1 MQHPPRVER
10 AVLAPRNIHLIS
22 PPPHPKV
29 WEAEIIV
36 GVSLHNQ
43 SQTLNRCLSS
53 IFAQTGLSSPLA
65 IMVLDDMSKDTW
77 QAALATYIG
86 RPELLVFSGN
96 CGSAARSRNA
106 ILDMVDRIFL
116 SARWVARMDADD
128 RFSTPHSLAA
138 ACNKGDEAK
147 ADFVLGGN
155 RLISNG
161 EILEKVNPAT
171 DELLDAPYVLNLLQR
186 MSEGS
191 ATNELPSC
199 NLLLKART
207 GWRYPDCG
215 SAEDHWLVADL
226 LLNHAQRGAILKGQ
240 FYADYSLDGCLST
253 TNRQTEKYIR
263 RRRRLFDTARRWIEA
278 HACPYEYLGH
288 GQEGVVLRH
297 GQQIEKRFYPGALA
311 DEKAAWLRDT
321 LSSGGPHLPQ
331 AHWELTGK
339 QWICRYR
346 DNGSLPANSFT
357 LDQAAG
363 FLAFCLRRNIVCR
376 NIKRTNFR
384 IDPSGNLMM
393 IDVGND
399 IIPMDASVFRDSAAR
414 LYVITALNWPDAE
427 LARRKSFDRQ
437 EEILARLP
445 GFSEFYAGLLQRHAE
460 YIWAEAQGYSAIQ
473 LQSADD
479 VTLLIK
485 ACAMDAG
492 FLAAQVQHIRS
503 LLSRPREFHEV
514 ILLIDPYEGPFL
526 RQHCSGDISSLKD
539 TAQKLLD
546 TSIIDRV
553 LVAPNNENEVREI
566 NFRWFGLDC
575 SLTHNVKGVPV
586 TPQIWAF
593 DQISTRYVLQ
603 CDVDVLIGRR
613 DQVHDFLQ
621 EMLDAASTPNVTGL
635 AFNIPQP
642 EGLLVSYDAPK
653 GAYVPEVRCGLLD
666 LDRIESCRPLPNT
679 VEDGHLALTW
689 YRSLEQYQQQHGL
702 RTLRGGDA
710 RTFYIHPPNTTKS
723 EPACIERARDLIG
736 QGFVPEIQ
744 QGAWDLTENLEEWA
758 YPRRNEDIV
767 FLLKGRDTPTSKVL
781 RCLASLRAQDDQDFG
796 IILID
801 DASQIVD
808 PTQLPI
814 LLNELRPQ
822 TTLIRRSENFGRMP
836 NICEAISEICTI
848 PETLIVVL
856 DLDDALMARSAV
868 GRLRQAHAQGH
879 DVILANCFQPDKPLK
894 IYAPNFSAPRET
906 WGGEVWPHLRSF
918 QKRLFD
924 AVPESYFKIDDRW
937 IEECT
942 DYATMVP
949 IVELSVNPV
958 FIPEYIYFHERSTP
972 RTPESRTRKNE
983 IIRRILIKPSLR
995 KP

>member
-1 MQHPPRVER
+1 MQHAPRLER

-22 PPPHPKV
+22 PSPHPSV

-36 GVSLHNQ
+36 GVSIHNQ
-43 SQTLNRCLSS
+43 SQTLQRCMSS
-53 IFAQTGLSSPLA
+53 IFAQTGLSSSLA
-65 IMVLDDMSKDTW
+65 ILVLDDMSKDNW
-77 QAALATYIG
+77 QAALAPFLG
-86 RPELLVFSGN
+86 RPELMVFRGN

-106 ILDMVDRIFL
+106 ILDMVDRDFPN
-116 SARWVARMDADD
+116 ARWVARMDADD

-138 ACNKGDEAK
+138 ACNTGDEAK

-155 RLISNG
+155 RLVAND
-161 EILEKVNPAT
+161 EILEKFNPAT
-171 DELLDAPYVLNLLQR
+171 DKLLGAPYVLDILKQ
-186 MSEGS
+186 MAEGS
-191 ATNELPSC
+191 APNELPSC
-199 NLLLKART
+199 NLVLGART
-207 GWRYPDCG
+207 GWRYPDYG

-226 LLNHAQRGAILKGQ
+226 LLNHPERGAIVKDQ

-253 TNRQTEKYIR
+253 ANRHTEKYIL
-263 RRRRLFDTARRWIEA
+263 RRRRLFDVARAWVGA
-278 HACPYEYLGH
+278 HACLFEYLGH

-297 GQQIEKRFYPGALA
+297 GQQIEKHFYPGALV
-311 DEKAAWLRDT
+311 DGKVAWLRDT
-321 LSSGGPHLPQ
+321 LSNGTPHLPQ
-331 AHWELTGK
+331 PRWELAGK

-346 DNGSLPANSFT
+346 DYGSLPADTFT
-357 LDQAAG
+357 LDQAAE

-384 IDPSGNLMM
+384 IDPSGNLIM

-414 LYVITALNWPDAE
+414 LYAIAALNWPDAE

-445 GFSEFYAGLLQRHAE
+445 GFSEFYAGALKRHAE
-460 YIWAEAQGYSAIQ
+460 NLWAVVQEYSVTQ
-473 LQSADD
+473 LHSADD

-485 ACAMDAG
+485 ACAMDTSC
-492 FLAAQVQHIRS
+492 LAAQVQLICSH
-503 LLSRPREFHEV
+503 LSRPREFHEV

-526 RQHCSGDISSLKD
+526 RQHCLGDLSKLKD
-539 TAQKLLD
+539 TAQILLD
-546 TSIIDRV
+546 SGGIDQV
-553 LVAPNNENEVREI
+553 LVAPNNENEVRQI
-566 NFRWFGLDC
+566 NIRWFGLDC
-575 SLTHNVKGVPV
+575 AQTHNVKGVPV

-613 DQVHDFLQ
+613 DQAHDFLQ
-621 EMLDAASTPNVTGL
+621 DMLEAASTKDVTGV

-642 EGLLVSYDAPK
+642 DGQLTSYDAPK

-666 LDRIESCRPLPNT
+666 LDRIGSYRPLPNT
-679 VEDGHLALTW
+679 VEEGHLALTW
-689 YRSLEQYQQQHGL
+689 YRSLEQYQQIHGL
-702 RTLRGGDA
+702 RTVRGGDT

-723 EPACIERARDLIG
+723 NPAGIARVRDLLG
-736 QGFVPEIQ
+736 QGLVPEIQ
-744 QGAWDLTENLEEWA
+744 QGAWDLTENLEEWV
-758 YPRRNEDIV
+758 YPRRDEDIV
-767 FLLKGRDTPTSKVL
+767 FLLKGRDTPKPKVL
-781 RCLASLRAQDDQDFG
+781 RCLASLRGQEDQDFG
-796 IILID
+796 VIVID
-801 DASQIVD
+801 DASQNVD
-808 PTQLPI
+808 PTQLPCF
-814 LLNELRPQ
+814 LNELRPR
-822 TTLIRRSENFGRMP
+822 TTLIRRSKNVGRMP
-836 NICEAISEICTI
+836 NFCEAISEICTN
-848 PETLIVVL
+848 PETLVVIL

-894 IYAPNFSAPRET
+894 IYAPSFSAPRET
-906 WGGEVWPHLRSF
+906 WGGDVWPHLRSF
-918 QKRLFD
+918 RKRLFD
-924 AVPESYFKIDDRW
+924 AVPENYFKIDGRW

-972 RTPESRTRKNE
+972 RAPESRTRKEE
-983 IIRRILIKPSLR
+983 IIRRILMKPSLG